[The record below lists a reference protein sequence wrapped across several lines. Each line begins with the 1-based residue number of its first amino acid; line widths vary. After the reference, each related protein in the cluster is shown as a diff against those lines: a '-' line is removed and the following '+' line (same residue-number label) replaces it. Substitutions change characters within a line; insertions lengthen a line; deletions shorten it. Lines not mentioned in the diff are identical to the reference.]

1 MIESFLQRGFA
12 RQLVGQNGRKLRAAS
27 SITTRRRTEIQLKQ
41 LTRYGIPSETI
52 IVLAMRLNFQSG
64 LLDRM
69 GNGLMGGQ
77 EKNNGGMHGWIL

>member
-1 MIESFLQRGFA
+1 MMR
-12 RQLVGQNGRKLRAAS
+12 
-27 SITTRRRTEIQLKQ
+27 RRRTEIQLNQ
-41 LTRYGIPSETI
+41 LANYGIPSKTF

-77 EKNNGGMHGWIL
+77 KKGEGDAWMESLGIRCPGNGKKQQHQRVDIDAKG